1 METIEREVRFHNHGM
16 LGAWLIGEEEIEECT
31 DVLRSRSPFRHYG
44 IDLKHKARTFEA
56 EAAATLGVSGAL
68 AVNSGTSALAC
79 AMAALRLAP
88 GDEVIVPACTFVAT
102 ANAVVLAGGIPVFA
116 EIDGS
121 LGLDPESTAERIT
134 PRTVGIIPVHLQ
146 GMPCRIGDIVSIAR
160 ERGLWVVEDAAQ
172 AFGASAQARALGTHG
187 DIGVYSLQ
195 AHKTIT
201 CGEGGLLV
209 TDDATLLRRAR
220 AYQDQGGLREGD
232 DYPTWDAPESGFGHN
247 MKISELHAA
256 VALAQVRKLSV
267 IRERMRALHALVA
280 SNADLGG
287 RMMRLDHDPAGSL
300 PYAFILFAHDAGDR
314 ACIIEQLDEQG
325 IPADGLYG
333 EAIYHLRPFVRWA
346 NGERVP
352 GLPHPELRPEF
363 RPCPRSEELMQR
375 IVRIPL
381 NPAYEPEDMMMLAR
395 VLTAILNRRS

>member
-31 DVLRSRSPFRHYG
+31 EVLRSRSPFRHYG

-56 EAAATLGVSGAL
+56 EAAAALGASGAL
-68 AVNSGTSALAC
+68 AVNSGTSALSC
-79 AMAALRLAP
+79 AMAALRLSP

-146 GMPCRIGDIVSIAR
+146 GMPCRIGDIVSLAR
-160 ERGLWVVEDAAQ
+160 ARGLWVVEDAAQ
-172 AFGASAQARALGTHG
+172 AFGASAQGRALGTHG

-209 TDDATLLRRAR
+209 TDDETLLRRAR

-256 VALAQVRKLSV
+256 VALAQVRRLPV

-287 RMMRLDHDPAGSL
+287 RMMRLDHDPSGSL
-300 PYAFILFAHDAGDR
+300 PYAFILFARDAGDR
-314 ACIIEQLDEQG
+314 TRIIEQLDEQG

-333 EAIYHLRPFVRWA
+333 EAIYRLRPFVRWA
-346 NGERVP
+346 NGEHVP

-395 VLTAILNRRS
+395 MLTAILHNA